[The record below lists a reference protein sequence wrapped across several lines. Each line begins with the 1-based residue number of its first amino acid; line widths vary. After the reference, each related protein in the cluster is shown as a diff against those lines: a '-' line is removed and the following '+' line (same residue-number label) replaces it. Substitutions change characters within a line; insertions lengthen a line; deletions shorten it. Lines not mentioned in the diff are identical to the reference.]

1 MRAASVL
8 GWAAMIARES
18 QRTFSERV
26 PAYRDR
32 VERKLAST
40 LRADAQIPERLVEAI
55 EYSVL
60 GPGKRV
66 RPLLCYAAGEYFGAE
81 LEALDTIAAAVELVH
96 AYSLVHDDLPAMD
109 DDDLRRGRPTTHCA
123 FDEAT
128 AILAGDGLQAFA
140 FELLCC
146 DPSLAR
152 KADSQIRV
160 ITWLARAAGPAGMVG
175 GQFLDLR
182 AEGQRVDEDQLE
194 DIHRRKTGEL
204 IRAAVMMPVELCDAC
219 DPVRS
224 QLDRLAKDL
233 GLLFQIR
240 DDLLEIDYE
249 TDAIGKSATSDH
261 NKRKSTYPSIL
272 GIDEARRR
280 AARLHGSILSGLDA
294 LGPRCAALS
303 WLVDFIYGRER

>member
-1 MRAASVL
+1 
-8 GWAAMIARES
+8 MIARES

-26 PAYRDR
+26 PAYRER
-32 VERKLAST
+32 VERKLASI
-40 LRADAQIPERLVEAI
+40 LRTDAHIPERLVEAI

-66 RPLLCYAAGEYFGAE
+66 RPLLCYAAGEYIGAGVE
-81 LEALDTIAAAVELVH
+81 PLDTIAAAVELVH

-109 DDDLRRGRPTTHCA
+109 DDDLRRGRPTTHRA

-140 FELLCC
+140 FEILCC
-146 DPSLAR
+146 DPYLAR
-152 KADSQIRV
+152 KAATQIRV

-175 GQFLDLR
+175 GQLLDLH
-182 AEGQRVDEDQLE
+182 AEGRSIDESQLE

-204 IRAAVMMPVELCDAC
+204 IRAAIMMPAELGEVR

-224 QLDRLAKDL
+224 RLDQLAKDL
-233 GLLFQIR
+233 GLLFQVR
-240 DDLLEIDYE
+240 DDLLEIDYD
-249 TDAIGKSATSDH
+249 TDAIGKSAASDQS
-261 NKRKSTYPSIL
+261 KRKSTYPSTL

-280 AARLHGSILSGLDA
+280 ATTLYESVVTDLEA
-294 LGPRCAALS
+294 LGPESAALR